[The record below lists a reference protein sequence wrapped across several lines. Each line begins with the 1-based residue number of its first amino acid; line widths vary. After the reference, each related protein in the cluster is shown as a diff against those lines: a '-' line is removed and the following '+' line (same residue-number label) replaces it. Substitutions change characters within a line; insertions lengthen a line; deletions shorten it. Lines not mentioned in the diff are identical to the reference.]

1 VAVSKGKPGAYM
13 VRFVEVENDDGDVL
27 YLVTTRDVVAE

>member
-1 VAVSKGKPGAYM
+1 VTISQGKPGEYM
-13 VRFVEVENDDGDVL
+13 VRFVEVEDDDGDVM

>member
-1 VAVSKGKPGAYM
+1 VAIAKGKSSEYM
-13 VRFVEVENDDGDVL
+13 VWFVEVENDDGGIL